1 MTQALGACFKS
12 SNLLSSA
19 KFYKKDNMEN
29 LEIILFCIVI
39 TLIAIVLIVFAI
51 EILKKIF

>member
-1 MTQALGACFKS
+1 MG
-12 SNLLSSA
+12 
-19 KFYKKDNMEN
+19 N

-39 TLIAIVLIVFAI
+39 TLIAIVLIVLSI